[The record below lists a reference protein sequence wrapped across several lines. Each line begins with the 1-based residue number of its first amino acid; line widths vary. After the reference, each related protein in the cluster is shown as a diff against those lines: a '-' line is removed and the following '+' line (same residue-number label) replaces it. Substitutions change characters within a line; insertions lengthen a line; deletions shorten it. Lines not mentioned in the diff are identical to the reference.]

1 MPLNPIYSF
10 DVFDTCLSRVSSL
23 PASVFYMMAKIIM
36 KDSDA
41 AQDIFEFVNERMR
54 AEREART
61 HTIPGQKEDV
71 TLEEIYAVFRLNV
84 PGYTKAAMMKLELET
99 EAAVLRPIRTTATV
113 IESARKNGKRVIFV
127 SDIYLPESFLKE
139 RLEHFGLFREGD
151 GLYVS
156 STIGLM
162 KSSGRLF
169 DYVREKEK
177 VQFADI
183 HHYGDHIHSDV
194 KMPASKG
201 MKTTLVNTG
210 LNKYEHAWNSQAF
223 AVNQPYDVYL
233 MSGIAKSIR
242 LSHPSSVHND
252 IVLNAIAPLFVPF
265 VSWILRDA
273 RQRGIKKLYFLA
285 RDGYVLHE
293 IAKILGV
300 NYPEI
305 ELHYLYGS
313 RRAFYLAGV
322 KHASLDELNWIFPP
336 VVGKTP
342 RQMLKRI
349 NADESVI
356 RSAMEKRGLGS
367 QYLEAPLRAADHQL
381 FIELLSDD
389 ESRMQLLA
397 KAAEQRE
404 MVKAYFTQVG
414 LCCNDGMGIV
424 DIGWSR
430 FCQHAVNVI
439 IQPHQVFG
447 YFFGVF
453 DERVSISEAGPYA
466 AAFYPEEFYSDECN
480 KNLLKHEFL
489 PILEQFFTLNNQRS
503 TIGFTREESAV
514 VPIFEEKSDTEPY
527 KEIYF
532 DKHLMLIRE
541 FANEYLRFEEF
552 IQHPGSLI
560 RNCGYR
566 SVTMLMASPTVDE
579 AAIFDKFMVDNGL
592 GDPIPL
598 VKKISV
604 RQIMRRFAGSDSG
617 SLEYVWPEGTIVHS
631 FGEKGLRMLKLGRAL
646 KTWYRS
652 GMSLTKLPY

>member
-1 MPLNPIYSF
+1 
-10 DVFDTCLSRVSSL
+10 V
-23 PASVFYMMAKIIM
+23 
-36 KDSDA
+36 
-41 AQDIFEFVNERMR
+41 
-54 AEREART
+54 
-61 HTIPGQKEDV
+61 
-71 TLEEIYAVFRLNV
+71 
-84 PGYTKAAMMKLELET
+84 
-99 EAAVLRPIRTTATV
+99 
-113 IESARKNGKRVIFV
+113 
-127 SDIYLPESFLKE
+127 
-139 RLEHFGLFREGD
+139 
-151 GLYVS
+151 
-156 STIGLM
+156 
-162 KSSGRLF
+162 
-169 DYVREKEK
+169 
-177 VQFADI
+177 
-183 HHYGDHIHSDV
+183 
-194 KMPASKG
+194 PASKG
-201 MKTTLVNTG
+201 IKTTLVTTG

-265 VSWILRDA
+265 VSWMLRDA

-322 KHASLDELNWIFPP
+322 KHASMDELNWIFPP

-356 RSAMEKRGLGS
+356 RSAMENRVLGD
-367 QYLEAPLRAADHQL
+367 QYLETPLNTSDHKL
-381 FIELLSDD
+381 FIELLSEE
-389 ESRMQLLA
+389 ESRKQLLV
-397 KAAEQRE
+397 KAEEQRQL
-404 MVKAYFTQVG
+404 VKLYFNQVG
-414 LCCNDGMGIV
+414 LNDDGVGMV

-430 FCQHAVNVI
+430 FCQHAVNVVLE
-439 IQPHQVFG
+439 PKAVFG

-453 DERVSISEAGPYA
+453 DQRMSIQEAGSYA
-466 AAFYPEEFYSDECN
+466 AAFYPEEFYSDACN

-489 PILEQFFTLNNQRS
+489 PILEQFFTLNDQRS
-503 TIGFTREESAV
+503 TIGFKVEGSMV
-514 VPIFEEKSDTEPY
+514 VPVFEEKASAEPY
-527 KEIYF
+527 QVLYF
-532 DKHLMLIRE
+532 EKHMTLIRQ
-541 FANEYLRFEEF
+541 FAEEYLRFEK
-552 IQHPGSLI
+552 IIHHPELLI

-566 SVTMLMASPTVDE
+566 SVTMFMTSPTADE

-604 RQIMRRFAGSDSG
+604 RQVMRRASG
-617 SLEYVWPEGTIVHS
+617 SATVSPEYIWPEGTIVHS
-631 FGEKGLRMLKLGRAL
+631 FGEKGLQLLKLGRAL
-646 KTWYRS
+646 KEWYQS
-652 GMSLTKLPY
+652 GKSITKLPY